1 MSTDLKGQTPQTE
14 AAGITAASSQKRLLL
29 LASKL
34 GYQTRSFAEATKRV
48 GAEVVLATDRCHQID
63 DPWADGAIAV
73 HFDDPESAAQGIIE
87 KTHGAPITGVLA
99 LGDRPTETAAYVA
112 RALGLPYSS
121 PEAVRNCRSKLAERE
136 VLHSAGLPVP
146 AFFSFALS
154 EPIEQVLQRV
164 EFPCVVKPLTLSASQ
179 GVVRANNAKE
189 FAEAVALNRRLL
201 NSPEIQVTREAG
213 LDRLLVEHYI
223 HGGEVAVE
231 GLLSGGKLRVLAV
244 FDKPDPLEGPYFEET
259 IYVTPSRLHRRVLQ
273 SIHECAARTVAVL
286 GLTDG
291 PVHAEFRIAH
301 KTHEPWVL
309 EASPRPIGGLC
320 ARVLRFGPKRMP
332 LEELLVRH
340 SLGLPGSDLERE
352 PAAAGVMMIPVPVS
366 GVLEKVEGLDS
377 ALSTPGIEAVEITAR
392 IHDVI
397 AAWPEGSSYLGFIFA
412 RGEEPAKVERSLRRA
427 HVRLDF
433 KINAPL
439 PVENATTRR
448 LPGIARHATSS

>member
-14 AAGITAASSQKRLLL
+14 AAGAPAASTEKRLLL

-34 GYQTRSFAEATKRV
+34 GYQTRSFAEAAKRV
-48 GAEVVLATDRCHQID
+48 GAEVVLGTDRCHQID

-73 HFDDPESAAQGIIE
+73 HFDDPESAAQSIIE
-87 KTHGAPITGVLA
+87 KTHGTPITGVLA
-99 LGDRPTETAAYVA
+99 LGDRPTETAAFVA

-136 VLHSAGLPVP
+136 VLQAAGLPVP

-189 FAEAVALNRRLL
+189 FTEAVALNRRLL

-244 FDKPDPLEGPYFEET
+244 FDKPDPLIPGAFSTLPSCFT
-259 IYVTPSRLHRRVLQ
+259 VTSVPSGKTVSR
-273 SIHECAARTVAVL
+273 CA
-286 GLTDG
+286 
-291 PVHAEFRIAH
+291 
-301 KTHEPWVL
+301 
-309 EASPRPIGGLC
+309 
-320 ARVLRFGPKRMP
+320 
-332 LEELLVRH
+332 
-340 SLGLPGSDLERE
+340 
-352 PAAAGVMMIPVPVS
+352 
-366 GVLEKVEGLDS
+366 
-377 ALSTPGIEAVEITAR
+377 
-392 IHDVI
+392 
-397 AAWPEGSSYLGFIFA
+397 
-412 RGEEPAKVERSLRRA
+412 
-427 HVRLDF
+427 
-433 KINAPL
+433 
-439 PVENATTRR
+439 ATTRCGCAD
-448 LPGIARHATSS
+448 LPGRSPSTLPAGSIRTFCKPASRKRCANSSPRFVSIKEGAGISQT